1 MISIVGLGNGAS
13 KIVQHFEQYGQYNV
27 YCLNNKLSR
36 SSKRKHKL
44 KQYEKPEDYEQN
56 TPNLKRFF
64 SSLDDHVQFVVVG
77 SAASTNF
84 ALGILQQIQKK
95 KIDLIY
101 IKPDTALLTGVPKLI
116 ENMAFGVLQ
125 EYARSGKFDSIT
137 IISNMGVE
145 EGLGDLPII
154 GYFEALNSSI
164 SWVLHYLNYF
174 ANAEPEI
181 GQMSNPPAHHRIRSV
196 AMLDM
201 ESLEEK
207 WLFELDT
214 PRDLCY
220 YLCINDDKLET
231 EKGLH
236 KRIVNI
242 LKEKPRNAF
251 RKISYAIYGTDQEND
266 FGFCVAHTNVVQKN
280 T

>member
-1 MISIVGLGNGAS
+1 MISIVGLGNAAS
-13 KIVQHFEQYGQYNV
+13 KIVHHFEQYGQYNI
-27 YCLNNKLSR
+27 YYLNSQLPR

-44 KQYEKPEDYEQN
+44 KEYESPEDYEKKI
-56 TPNLKRFF
+56 PNLKKFF
-64 SSLDDHVQFVVVG
+64 SDIDDHVQFVVVG
-77 SAASTNF
+77 SAASTSV
-84 ALGILQQIQKK
+84 ALGVLQQIQKK

-101 IKPDTALLTGVPKLI
+101 IKPDVELLTGIPKLI
-116 ENMAFGVLQ
+116 ENASFGVLQ
-125 EYARSGKFDSIT
+125 EYARSGKFNSIT
-137 IISNMGVE
+137 LISNPHVE
-145 EGLGDLPII
+145 DALGELPIK
-154 GYFEALNSSI
+154 GYFDSLNSSI

-174 ANAEPEI
+174 AHAEAEI
-181 GQMSNPPAHHRIRSV
+181 GQMSRPAEPHKICSV

-201 ESLEEK
+201 ENLEEK

-220 YLCINDDKLET
+220 YLCINDAKLET

-236 KRIVNI
+236 KRIVNT

-251 RKISYAIYGTDQEND
+251 RKISYAIYGTNQEND

>member
-1 MISIVGLGNGAS
+1 MISIVGLGNAAS
-13 KIVQHFEQYGQYNV
+13 KIVHNFEQYKQYNV
-27 YCLNNKLSR
+27 FYLNNKLTR

-44 KQYEKPEDYEQN
+44 KEYENPEDYEEKI
-56 TPNLKRFF
+56 PNLKKFF
-64 SSLDDHVQFVVVG
+64 NDLDDHVQFVVVG

-84 ALGILQQIQKK
+84 ALGILEQIQKK

-101 IKPDTALLTGVPKLI
+101 IKPDIELLTGIPKLV
-116 ENMAFGVLQ
+116 ENTAFGVLQ
-125 EYARSGKFDSIT
+125 EYARSGKFNSIT
-137 IISNMGVE
+137 IISNPHIE
-145 EGLGDLPII
+145 EALGDLPIR
-154 GYFEALNSSI
+154 GYFEALNSSTA
-164 SWVLHYLNYF
+164 WVLHYMNYF
-174 ANAEPEI
+174 ANSEPEI
-181 GQMSNPPAHHRIRSV
+181 GQVANPAAPHRIRSV

-201 ESLEEK
+201 ENLEEK

-220 YLCINDDKLET
+220 FMCINDKRLET

-236 KRIVNI
+236 KKIVNQ
-242 LKEKPRNAF
+242 LKDKPRNAF
-251 RKISYAIYGTDQEND
+251 RKISYAIYGTNQEND

>member
-13 KIVQHFEQYGQYNV
+13 KIVQHFEQYEQYNV
-27 YCLNNKLSR
+27 YYLNNKLKR

-44 KQYEKPEDYEQN
+44 KTYEKAEEYEQN
-56 TPNLKRFF
+56 IPNLKKFF
-64 SSLDDHVQFVVVG
+64 SDIDDHVQFVVVG
-77 SAASTNF
+77 SAASTSF

-116 ENMAFGVLQ
+116 DNMAFGVLQ
-125 EYARSGKFDSIT
+125 EYARSGKFNSIT

-145 EGLGDLPII
+145 ECLGDLPIK
-154 GYFEALNSSI
+154 GYFEALNSSVA
-164 SWVLHYLNYF
+164 WVLHYMNYF

-201 ESLEEK
+201 KSLEEK

-251 RKISYAIYGTDQEND
+251 RKISYAIYGTNQPND